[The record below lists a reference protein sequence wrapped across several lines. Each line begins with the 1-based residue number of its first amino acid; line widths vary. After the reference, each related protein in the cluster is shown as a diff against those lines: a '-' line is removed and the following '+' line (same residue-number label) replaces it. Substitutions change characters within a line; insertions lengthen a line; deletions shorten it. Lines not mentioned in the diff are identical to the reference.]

1 MFSPDRSLG
10 AVAATFKAVGPDRH
24 KHTVSDSQHTSP
36 LPPKNLRI
44 RATRAN
50 HVPSVST
57 EGEGLTSLMFLPEAH
72 ALVAPSP
79 QVDQLEA
86 VVTATAEQLAVV
98 GGDVQRGDFTPS
110 RKFLNT
116 AVGPA

>member
-1 MFSPDRSLG
+1 MFSPDGGLG

-24 KHTVSDSQHTSP
+24 KHTVSDAQHASP
-36 LPPKNLRI
+36 LPPKNATY
-44 RATRAN
+44 RATGAN
-50 HVPSVST
+50 HVPSGST
-57 EGEGLTSLMFLPEAH
+57 EGEGLTRLMFLPEAH

-98 GGDVQRGDFTPS
+98 GADVQRGDFPPS
-110 RKFLNT
+110 RKFLN
-116 AVGPA
+116 AAEGPA